1 MHDVETSKEGANELY
16 GSVLSGEL
24 GRAGKEGKGK
34 EGVER
39 RRSWVMPY
47 RAVILLCQSVFSL
60 ISNPS

>member
-24 GRAGKEGKGK
+24 GRAGKEGKAK

-39 RRSWVMPY
+39 RRSWVMRY

>member
-1 MHDVETSKEGANELY
+1 MHDVETSKEGASELY

-39 RRSWVMPY
+39 RSWVMPY
-47 RAVILLCQSVFSL
+47 RAVILLCQSVFSP

>member
-34 EGVER
+34 GVER